1 MVFKAVE
8 VEKALCKKGFAKR
21 GGDHRFFTYQTM
33 DGRETTIQTKISH
46 SATDV
51 DKYLISAMAKQCE
64 LSKVEFVNLIKCP
77 LSRERYESILK
88 DKCVI

>member
-1 MVFKAVE
+1 MVFKAID

-21 GGDHRFFTYQTM
+21 GGNHRFFTYQTI

-46 SATDV
+46 QATDV

-64 LSKVEFVNLIKCP
+64 LSKDEFVDLVRCP
-77 LSRERYESILK
+77 LSRDHYEVILK
-88 DKCVI
+88 GKSLI